1 MQVPPRTFDPFERVN
16 IASTGVE
23 ISRMGV
29 GGGPLGNLQSV
40 VTDANATFLL
50 EEALGAG
57 IRYFDTAPLYGMGL
71 SEQRIGRVLSKA
83 SRTSFVLS
91 TKVGRLLR
99 RDAEPDPELFHDGEP
114 FFKQTPALNPVWDF
128 SYQAIIESL
137 HESMERLG
145 LSRVE
150 IGLLHEPPE
159 SRMREAAIDGYRAL
173 RDLRDTGELSAIG
186 VGWDNVRLMSRLVAE
201 LDFDCV
207 LVAGRYT
214 LLDQSAL
221 AELLPLCLERRVHV
235 IMGGVFNSG
244 ILASR
249 LQRGTYDYLP
259 PSAEARSRTERIGEI
274 CDRWSVPA
282 RAAALQF
289 PLAHPAV
296 SAVVLG
302 MRTVAELRDNIEMMR
317 LEIPRQLWPALKDS
331 GVLPSDAPTPDG
343 TWLR

>member
-83 SRTSFVLS
+83 SRTSFVLA

-99 RDAEPDPELFHDGEP
+99 RDAEPDPELFHD
-114 FFKQTPALNPVWDF
+114 
-128 SYQAIIESL
+128 
-137 HESMERLG
+137 
-145 LSRVE
+145 
-150 IGLLHEPPE
+150 
-159 SRMREAAIDGYRAL
+159 
-173 RDLRDTGELSAIG
+173 
-186 VGWDNVRLMSRLVAE
+186 
-201 LDFDCV
+201 
-207 LVAGRYT
+207 
-214 LLDQSAL
+214 
-221 AELLPLCLERRVHV
+221 
-235 IMGGVFNSG
+235 
-244 ILASR
+244 
-249 LQRGTYDYLP
+249 YLP
-259 PSAEARSRTERIGEI
+259 PSAEARARTERIGEI

-289 PLAHPAV
+289 RLAHPAV

-331 GVLPSDAPTPDG
+331 GVLPSDAPTPDR